1 MANEHNP
8 AFLAIV
14 GQAKSRITEITVEEV
29 IRKQAAG
36 EAFQLVDVREDREFD
51 TDRCAGSIH
60 IGKGVIERDVE
71 KARQKNEVVA
81 ECLKNL
87 KSGNEFTLWQSVK
100 KLSMIKD
107 PDTLPAVLKVVDA
120 YRGPLKPVML
130 KYLGEWEMA
139 EANAL
144 LMKYVDHPDKKIRA
158 CTIYSLNQINKIYI
172 VEPAEWKSWW
182 ADQQAEKK

>member
-71 KARQKNEVVA
+71 KAIPER
-81 ECLKNL
+81 
-87 KSGNEFTLWQSVK
+87 
-100 KLSMIKD
+100 
-107 PDTLPAVLKVVDA
+107 DTLVVLYCGGGYRSALATDA
-120 YRGPLKPVML
+120 LQIMGYTNVRS
-130 KYLGEWEMA
+130 MA
-139 EANAL
+139 GGMRAWRAADGAL
-144 LMKYVDHPDKKIRA
+144 ETP
-158 CTIYSLNQINKIYI
+158 
-172 VEPAEWKSWW
+172 
-182 ADQQAEKK
+182 